1 MSFPITAQRRS
12 TTSMYRWQQL
22 TNGSKPTT
30 CYPTKIATRPIQ
42 NICFFDEYETTE
54 AERHRKHSEWQ
65 LHSHCRKE
73 MESHTPR
80 QATPENRIGTILGV
94 TSTSPTVRSPQRARS
109 GRATSVTTDG
119 EDARTAVETSKT
131 ATYAGTRKCA
141 GWAQA

>member
-42 NICFFDEYETTE
+42 NICFF
-54 AERHRKHSEWQ
+54 
-65 LHSHCRKE
+65 
-73 MESHTPR
+73 
-80 QATPENRIGTILGV
+80 
-94 TSTSPTVRSPQRARS
+94 TSTRRLRRSDTGNTASGNFIATAGRKWSLTHQDRQHRRTELERFLGSPQRACS

-141 GWAQA
+141 GWAQAQA